1 MTAPTSPW
9 WRAFLSRPVPGP
21 ADDYRSPITYVGSSR
36 CERVLDA
43 LWWAFGV
50 CVLLLV
56 IFVAFGPVEAI

>member
-1 MTAPTSPW
+1 MSTDS
-9 WRAFLSRPVPGP
+9 
-21 ADDYRSPITYVGSSR
+21 DYRSPITYVGPSR
-36 CERVLDA
+36 RERVLDA